1 MPDTAMPMKLPSGQV
16 VWVRVS
22 DGWDEDA
29 ADGRGVSGAS
39 DAPEPGS
46 PVGPAAP
53 SRQGNGL
60 FGLRRNR
67 RLAAMPD
74 APVQLHGFTDAVS
87 GVAESVHAAL
97 SRAAPDTVEIEFGL
111 DVDFMSGVA
120 ISLIADT
127 HATAAVRI
135 KLGWNAPRDG
145 AGGADGPAGD
155 SAKSA
160 GAAAPSQDS

>member
-1 MPDTAMPMKLPSGQV
+1 MMPGTAMPMKLPSGQV

-22 DGWDEDA
+22 DAWDEDA
-29 ADGRGVSGAS
+29 ADGNGAS
-39 DAPEPGS
+39 PAGS
-46 PVGPAAP
+46 AAP
-53 SRQGNGL
+53 QPAPGETEAPPSRPGNGL

-74 APVQLHGFTDAVS
+74 APVRLHGFTDAVS

-135 KLGWNAPRDG
+135 KLGWNAARDG
-145 AGGADGPAGD
+145 GGKGNGD
-155 SAKSA
+155 DEYTEIAEA
-160 GAAAPSQDS
+160 SQGG